1 MWLSGFVKT
10 KRRCGHRGGRTFRMS
25 FRATPGLCFVKRGAH
40 LIDALNDAIVINR
53 QVEMTLKSNQNGLL
67 IFCLVQKIG
76 EPGF

>member
-1 MWLSGFVKT
+1 VAFSFST
-10 KRRCGHRGGRTFRMS
+10 RRLEAIPVSIAR
-25 FRATPGLCFVKRGAH
+25 